1 MNYRILSEETYQALL
16 DSAKAIATHWVN
28 RQEEGEL
35 VETEF
40 RQAQETKTLVKQLCS
55 LRHPNFMLPPSL
67 PDGTPVIVSSK
78 VSPDFP
84 DAYTLM
90 MAIQAYPGVVVRP
103 PQEDKHY
110 GYCIW
115 RMVDAYGASDRDRG
129 YKGEWVLKRLA
140 DVGRYS
146 GAHFWAY
153 RFTYEEMIKRRAG
166 LIAVEA

>member
-16 DSAKAIATHWVN
+16 DSAKAVATHWIN
-28 RQEEGEL
+28 RQEQGEA

-40 RQAQETKTLVKQLCS
+40 RQAQEAKILVKQLS
-55 LRHPNFMLPPSL
+55 SIHHPDFLLPPSL

-103 PQEDKHY
+103 PQEDQHY
-110 GYCIW
+110 GYCVW
-115 RMVDAYGASDRDRG
+115 RMVDAYGASDGDRG

-140 DVGRYS
+140 DIAGYS
-146 GAHFWAY
+146 GSHFWAY
-153 RFTYEEMIKRRAG
+153 RFTYEEMMKRRVG
-166 LIAVEA
+166 LTAVEA